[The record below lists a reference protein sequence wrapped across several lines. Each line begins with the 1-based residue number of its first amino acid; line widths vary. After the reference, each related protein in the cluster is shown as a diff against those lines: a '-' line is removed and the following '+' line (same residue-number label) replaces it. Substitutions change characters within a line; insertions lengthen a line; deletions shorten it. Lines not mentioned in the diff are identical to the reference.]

1 MSRVTTPS
9 VPQQSGSSTSST
21 PNYQTGKVSQEK
33 IAMRAY
39 EKWCQRGKPQGTQ
52 MQDWLEA
59 ERELQ
64 SEGSRTS
71 SPSSVSPMSS
81 TSTRK

>member
-1 MSRVTTPS
+1 MSRVANPPMGQPTMTPAK
-9 VPQQSGSSTSST
+9 VPH
-21 PNYQTGKVSQEK
+21 EK

-39 EKWCQRGKPQGTQ
+39 EKWCQHGRPHGTH

-64 SEGSRTS
+64 AEHMRS
-71 SPSSVSPMSS
+71 MSA
-81 TSTRK
+81 RR